1 MLRGP
6 LLPPAASSFLG
17 YHRTDTQLGEVS
29 TMSEEE
35 GHPVDTTALQAQI
48 DLSLSLTFDLVSSW
62 VNVPGQSTITNGSP
76 NGAESQRELEMM
88 LHRPPK

>member
-1 MLRGP
+1 
-6 LLPPAASSFLG
+6 
-17 YHRTDTQLGEVS
+17 
-29 TMSEEE
+29 MSEEE